1 MMVIETLIILISVC
15 VLWTQTFMQDWKS
28 VILFLFVLSLCH
40 YVLKT
45 PVYVAFRNAG
55 ILSCIMNMTYSR
67 ETFKNN
73 NEEKDDEDD
82 TDDKDDTED
91 EDDTDDEENDVVDEE
106 DTDDKED
113 NVKNNNPIDMGETI
127 KDALQNFD
135 PKTLKNM
142 TKDTTSL
149 IKSQT
154 ELMNI
159 IQQMRPVIS
168 KGLSLV
174 DKFHGDGKTEKLFEQ
189 YNQLKKLQNSTK

>member
-1 MMVIETLIILISVC
+1 
-15 VLWTQTFMQDWKS
+15 
-28 VILFLFVLSLCH
+28 
-40 YVLKT
+40 
-45 PVYVAFRNAG
+45 
-55 ILSCIMNMTYSR
+55 MTYSR

-159 IQQMRPVIS
+159 IQQIATCHFKRII
-168 KGLSLV
+168 
-174 DKFHGDGKTEKLFEQ
+174 TC
-189 YNQLKKLQNSTK
+189 